1 MSEELKIR
9 PFLIG
14 VVDGGLTNEII
25 KLLENNLKGYPIC
38 SFSMTNYYKDLSK
51 DDPEKDNYIR
61 PEAIDFDLLLSDL
74 AKMRNKEACEIPIYD
89 FNTMTRTK
97 ETRKIES
104 CQIIIVEGLFCFYD
118 HKVRNLMDLKIF
130 IDTDNDI
137 RLARTISKGIAQGK
151 TNLLNIIQKFHKFVK
166 PAYNT
171 FISPTKKYADIIL
184 PNATGHQTAVQII
197 TNYLKLSFDKTLNND
212 KGNIFSFLNE
222 VVDPKYI
229 FFQDNLIV
237 KNEKPN
243 TDFLKDV
250 FKDFINNTQDEEFI
264 ELIRKKLLDT
274 IQTLLF
280 EYLRKNSKN
289 PLALPNI
296 DYILF
301 DSDNI
306 ENIDFEKSKIVMFF
320 KTSIMNENDI
330 KVPEYILSKNKDC
343 KILICS
349 IFLAPKFAHYLT
361 SNQINSLSFITL
373 YFSEFFVKYD
383 KIIKKDETVYNEKEL
398 EKIFRSLSQEF
409 ISS

>member
-38 SFSMTNYYKDLSK
+38 SISMTNYYKDLSK

-74 AKMRNKEACEIPIYD
+74 AKMRNKETCEIPIYD

-130 IDTDNDI
+130 IDTDSDI

-212 KGNIFSFLNE
+212 KGNVFSFLNE

-237 KNEKPN
+237 NNEKPI
-243 TDFLKDV
+243 TEFLKDV

-264 ELIRKKLLDT
+264 EIIRKKLLDT

-280 EYLRKNSKN
+280 DYLRKNSKN

-296 DYILF
+296 DHILF

-306 ENIDFEKSKIVMFF
+306 EKIDFEKCKIVMFF

-361 SNQINSLSFITL
+361 SNQINSLSFVTL

-383 KIIKKDETVYNEKEL
+383 KIIKKDETVYNEKVL
-398 EKIFRSLSQEF
+398 EKIFKSLSKEF

>member
-38 SFSMTNYYKDLSK
+38 SISMTNYYKDLSK

-74 AKMRNKEACEIPIYD
+74 AKMRNKETCEIPIYD

-130 IDTDNDI
+130 IDTDSDI

-212 KGNIFSFLNE
+212 KGNVFSFLNE

-237 KNEKPN
+237 NNEKPI
-243 TDFLKDV
+243 TEFLKDV

-264 ELIRKKLLDT
+264 EIIRKKLLDT

-280 EYLRKNSKN
+280 DYLRKNSKN

-296 DYILF
+296 DHILF

-306 ENIDFEKSKIVMFF
+306 EKIDFEKCKIVMFF

-330 KVPEYILSKNKDC
+330 KVPEYIMSKNKEC

-361 SNQINSLSFITL
+361 SNQINSLSFVTL

-383 KIIKKDETVYNEKEL
+383 KIIKKDETVYNEKVL
-398 EKIFRSLSQEF
+398 EKIFKSLSKEF

>member
-1 MSEELKIR
+1 
-9 PFLIG
+9 
-14 VVDGGLTNEII
+14 
-25 KLLENNLKGYPIC
+25 
-38 SFSMTNYYKDLSK
+38 
-51 DDPEKDNYIR
+51 
-61 PEAIDFDLLLSDL
+61 
-74 AKMRNKEACEIPIYD
+74 
-89 FNTMTRTK
+89 MTRTK

-361 SNQINSLSFITL
+361 SNQINSLSFFTL

-398 EKIFRSLSQEF
+398 EKIFRSLSKEF